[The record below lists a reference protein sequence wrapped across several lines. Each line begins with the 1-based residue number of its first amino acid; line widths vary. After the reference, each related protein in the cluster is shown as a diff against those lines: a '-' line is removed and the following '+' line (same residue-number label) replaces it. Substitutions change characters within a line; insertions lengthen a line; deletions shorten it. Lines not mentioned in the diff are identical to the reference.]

1 MAAFITLGFVLWFG
15 WMFIEHRLAVG
26 RELGRFSD
34 QPFDL
39 MSQLRQQFQVL
50 AVGLGARKKRKQSV
64 KYIAAK
70 AERDM
75 ARKLSCAGL
84 ESAAEQGRFFL
95 LRILC
100 FVLGPAL
107 GVSSYLVLPAYYA
120 TLSTLACSAAG
131 IVVPMLWLRGKIRV
145 RSEDIQ
151 RELPLFLDLTNLGT
165 AAGWDV
171 AASME
176 RVIDALHAEFPDHPL
191 FKELRRAKWLTASGY
206 TWNEALDRVG
216 RKLDND
222 TVRRA
227 TLALGQAM
235 KQGGDRTTQL
245 EGIALDAQRSYYA
258 DLDKRLAGMP
268 VKVLMLTMGLL
279 VAFFLILLT
288 PAVVQMKASLM

>member
-1 MAAFITLGFVLWFG
+1 MATFITCGFVLWFA
-15 WMFIEHRLAVG
+15 WMFVEHRLAVG
-26 RELGRFSD
+26 RELGRFRD
-34 QPFDL
+34 EPFDL
-39 MSQLRQQFQVL
+39 MSQLKQQLQLVVL
-50 AVGLGARKKRKQSV
+50 GLGARKKRKHSV
-64 KYIAAK
+64 RSLAAK
-70 AERDM
+70 SEKDM
-75 ARKLSCAGL
+75 ARKLHSAGL
-84 ESAAEQGRFFL
+84 ESVADQGRVFH
-95 LRILC
+95 LRIVC
-100 FVLGPAL
+100 FVAGPVMGL
-107 GVSSYLVLPAYYA
+107 STYLIFPPYYA

-131 IVVPMLWLRGKIRV
+131 ILIPILWLKTKIRV

-191 FKELRRAKWLTASGY
+191 FRELRRAKWLTASGY

-245 EGIALDAQRSYYA
+245 EGIALDAQRSYYS
-258 DLDKRLAGMP
+258 DLDKRLAAMP

-279 VAFFLILLT
+279 VAYFLILLA
-288 PAVVQMKASLM
+288 PAVVQMKSALM